1 MSVLWSVLTKVIGE
15 AKKRF
20 SALYSLS
27 SLVSYEPFA
36 DHCVDLF
43 LDRLRGF
50 SHSGTEID
58 LGYWMQ
64 CYTFD
69 VIGCITYGE
78 RYGMKICHPLLPD
91 YLTLAIGFLDEGQD
105 IQGAIQAVGSIG
117 RFSTLM
123 GIYSE
128 WYPLAFKLNGYL
140 NGSGTRGRT
149 FVTNFSREKIEKH
162 KQEQQEEHL
171 GKGGD
176 VKILD
181 RDDISHEPFMTKM
194 IRSHRQDPEKV
205 TDYHLFMVARMNVI
219 AGFDT
224 TAISLTATM
233 YHLLKTPRVLQ
244 KLRDEINAARASGKL
259 ADNGRIDFHESQD
272 LPYFKA
278 VVKEALRV
286 HSATGLPLWRVV
298 PEGGV
303 DVEGVQFPEGTVL
316 GANSWVSHY
325 NEDVFTEP
333 TKFRPERWIDQDEAK
348 LKAMNELYMPVSP
361 SPKHAP
367 IHRVDAD
374 ECDKFGL
381 GSRTCIGRHIS
392 TLEMSKLIPVLID
405 KFDFDIVS
413 SPVKEGDWETENFW
427 FVKPHNLRVRVHER
441 SDIFR
446 EVVI

>member
-1 MSVLWSVLTKVIGE
+1 MCFSKTGE
-15 AKKRF
+15 ITT
-20 SALYSLS
+20 
-27 SLVSYEPFA
+27 EPEMRSTWMRGFRHEA
-36 DHCVDLF
+36 YGNKPWQHLF
-43 LDRLRGF
+43 LDRLHEF

-78 RYGMKICHPLLPD
+78 RY
-91 YLTLAIGFLDEGQD
+91 GFLDEGQD

-140 NGSGTRGRT
+140 NDSGAGGRT
-149 FVTNFSREKIEKH
+149 FVANFAREKIEKH

-171 GKGGD
+171 EKGGD

-181 RDDISHEPFMTKM
+181 RDGISREPFMTKM
-194 IRSHRQDPEKV
+194 IKSHRQDPEKV
-205 TDYHLFMVARMNVI
+205 TDYHLFMVAQSNVI

-224 TAISLTATM
+224 TAISLTAMM

-244 KLRDEINAARASGKL
+244 KLRDELNAARASGKL
-259 ADNGRIDFHESQD
+259 TGKDRINFHESQD
-272 LPYFKA
+272 LPYFKV

-286 HSATGLPLWRVV
+286 HSAAGLPFWRVV

-303 DVEGVQFPEGTVL
+303 DIEGIHFPEGTVL
-316 GANSWVSHY
+316 GVSSWVAHY
-325 NEDVFTEP
+325 NEDVFTDP
-333 TKFRPERWIDQDEAK
+333 TEFRPERWIDQDETN
-348 LKAMNELYMPVSP
+348 LKAMNELYMP
-361 SPKHAP
+361 
-367 IHRVDAD
+367 
-374 ECDKFGL
+374 FGL

-392 TLEMSKLIPVLID
+392 TLEMSKLIPVLVD
-405 KFDFDIVS
+405 KFDFEIVS
-413 SPVKEGDWETENFW
+413 SPAKEGDWETENFW
-427 FVKPHNLRVRVHER
+427 FVKPHNLKVRVYER
-441 SDIFR
+441 R
-446 EVVI
+446 